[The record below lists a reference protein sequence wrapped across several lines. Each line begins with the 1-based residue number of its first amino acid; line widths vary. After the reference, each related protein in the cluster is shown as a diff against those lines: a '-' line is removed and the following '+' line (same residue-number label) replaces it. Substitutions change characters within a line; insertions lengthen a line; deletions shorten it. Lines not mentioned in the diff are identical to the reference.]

1 MGTQQLLL
9 IVLGVIIV
17 GIAIAVG
24 ITIFNNQAYNANA
37 NALTSETTNYASSV
51 LQYWKTP
58 ISQGGAG
65 RDIANMT
72 SVKIATFIG
81 FTVSGEGEET
91 TNLLE
96 TENGSF
102 KVVGGA
108 DPVTIYGLGTEKKS
122 GKYPLVTTT
131 VVLDPGT
138 VTSNITSGTALP

>member
-72 SVKIATFIG
+72 SAKIATFIG
-81 FTVSGEGEET
+81 FTGADNT
-91 TNLLE
+91 LE

-102 KVVGGA
+102 KVEGGA

-122 GKYPLVTTT
+122 CKYPLVTTT

-138 VTSNITSGTALP
+138 VTSNITSAEELPE